1 MTTEQKIEAIND
13 LIHKPWF
20 KAVYGPNATDDYTN
34 DLRYIRQNLNTD
46 KHNEALEFIEDILVE
61 LELN

>member
-13 LIHKPWF
+13 FIHTPLF
-20 KAVYGPNATDDYTN
+20 KAIYGEDAISNYTD
-34 DLRYIRQNLNTD
+34 DLRYIRQNLGTEN
-46 KHNEALEFIEDILVE
+46 HNEALEFIEDILVE

>member
-1 MTTEQKIEAIND
+1 MTTDEKLDLINE

-20 KAVYGPNATDDYTN
+20 KAIYGPNATNDYMN
-34 DLRYIRQNLNTD
+34 DLRYIRQQLNTD
-46 KHNEALEFIEDILVE
+46 KRNEALEFIEDILVE